1 MDYSLSSMSNFT
13 HPDFAHTLAQD
24 PQLAQVLQTMGN
36 IALPTP
42 KQDVYVSLLRA
53 IVGQQLSTQVAD
65 SIWARFSK
73 LFEANYPTP
82 EALLSLPIADLR
94 AVGLSQAK
102 ATYVQHVA
110 NFAQSQDLSFAH
122 ISPMTDQEIIAYLQ
136 PIKGLGVWSIQ
147 MLLMFTLVRPDVLP
161 VGDLGIQL
169 AIKDLYNIS
178 QTGKALLEAITE
190 QATAWQP
197 YRSYACFYLWAHRN
211 QTIAHKKKTARTS
224 NS

>member
-1 MDYSLSSMSNFT
+1 MNYSFSSMTNFT
-13 HPDFAHTLAQD
+13 HPDFARTLTQD
-24 PQLAQVLQTMGN
+24 PHLAQVLKTMGN
-36 IALPTP
+36 ITLPNP

-65 SIWARFSK
+65 SIWARFSQ
-73 LFEANYPTP
+73 LFDANYPTP
-82 EALLSLPIADLR
+82 ESLLALPVADLR

-102 ATYVQHVA
+102 ASYVQHVA
-110 NFAQSQDLSFAH
+110 NFAQNQDLSFAH
-122 ISPMTDQEIIAYLQ
+122 ISQMTDQEIITYLQ

-178 QTGKALLEAITE
+178 QTGKALLEAISK
-190 QATAWQP
+190 QAAAWQP

-211 QTIAHKKKTARTS
+211 QTIANKKNTARTS